1 MSRAT
6 MSYPRNAQPTSTSAT
21 PIAIAT
27 NQISLLRATC
37 LRVGLKPMVQ
47 YRLAGAISCALLV
60 ASVAVMRRTLLSFAI
75 AAFLLGFGAPAVV
88 HGAPSATTIPPT
100 TIPPTTVVG
109 ATTTTSTTSTSSTT
123 TTTLPSAVTTV
134 PEGCALPPVAQAV
147 FIGVIT
153 KRDAV
158 SATFKVSQVRAGSL
172 EGYLTND
179 STEVRYGADAKY
191 LDKGKA
197 YIVGVA
203 LDSVTLK
210 LSSTIRD
217 AAEIFGGAEV
227 VGSTKQC
234 PKFDAAARTLHI
246 DGTSISS
253 GLFDKF
259 FDQPLR
265 LVVVLI
271 LPTLLV
277 VMLLVGLVW
286 FRRGTRR

>member
-6 MSYPRNAQPTSTSAT
+6 MNYPRNAQPTSTSAT

-60 ASVAVMRRTLLSFAI
+60 ASVAVMRRTLLSFAFV
-75 AAFLLGFGAPAVV
+75 ACFVGFGAPAVV
-88 HGAPSATTIPPT
+88 QGAPSATTIPPT
-100 TIPPTTVVG
+100 TLVG
-109 ATTTTSTTSTSSTT
+109 ATTTTSSTTTSSTT

-147 FIGVIT
+147 FVGVIT

-265 LVVVLI
+265 LVIVLV

-277 VMLLVGLVW
+277 VMMLVGLVW
-286 FRRGTRR
+286 FRRGIRR